1 MDKEIKSELIKSQAL
16 QLTQKYKGLEL
27 YEGDNCS
34 HQLKGVLAFEG
45 EYKGRIITDSLDI
58 EIHIS
63 PGYPSELPAVK
74 ETGYRVS
81 REFHINPGDNT
92 LCLAAPLAV
101 KIQFSLD
108 RTLLGFLEN
117 LVIPFFFNYVHLQE
131 SGSLPFGERSHGTQG
146 ILEFYSDFFQCP
158 DQEVILRLLK
168 ILGTSGYQGYE
179 KCPCRSGKN
188 LRNCHGRQLL
198 KCMQLQSPQEFMAEY
213 SGMMELLRKGKAD
226 QPLLW

>member
-1 MDKEIKSELIKSQAL
+1 MNKEIKSDLIKSQAL

-27 YEGDNCS
+27 YEGENCAC
-34 HQLKGVLAFEG
+34 QLKGVLAFKG
-45 EYKGRIITDSLDI
+45 EFKGIIITDAFDI
-58 EIHIS
+58 EIQVS
-63 PGYPSELPAVK
+63 PDYPDKLPVVK
-74 ETGYRVS
+74 ETGYRVP
-81 REFHINPGDNT
+81 REFHINPGENT

-108 RTLLGFLEN
+108 RTLLGFVEN

-131 SGSLPFGERSHGTQG
+131 SGNLPFGERSHGIQG

-179 KCPCRSGKN
+179 KCPCWSGKN
-188 LRNCHGRQLL
+188 LRNCHGRQLV

-213 SGMMELLRKGKAD
+213 WGILEFSRKGEKGHS
-226 QPLLW
+226 LLC